1 MHRCGKASE
10 PSDDKKNRCG
20 GISECSGGSPN
31 RCISQSEAVVFP
43 PTRIFSPRTLRISTK
58 IFTFVE
64 TNQSRRMK
72 KQLLLAGALCAM
84 VAGNAGNIDVKSFRY
99 AGPYAVQRPFM
110 VDSVDV
116 NSKKFA
122 TESLLDTPL
131 GLEQLKQ
138 GTTFE
143 GEVLPNVSDGY
154 ALHLLGFTLQ
164 SDAYTK
170 AKLNIGGVKHYQV
183 YVDGKKSDGAELT
196 LEPATHAVIIKYLS
210 EAGRSDSLKVSVET
224 EKDGIVTLREDG
236 KRNYTLGDVL
246 HGTRFAGIS
255 LSPDGRY
262 LITSYRTTQVGGK
275 STSLTRVTE
284 LATGKVL
291 ASRADRLQWMPKS
304 NLYYYTRTGVDGRQL
319 VVVEPATGK
328 ETVMADK
335 LPDGYF
341 QVAPTEDWLLYSLTQ
356 EGPKEKKEI
365 YEVIEPDDRQPGWR
379 DRSYL
384 AKYDLKSGLMQPLT
398 FGYHNAWGMDISA
411 DGRYVLVMT
420 SESRLTRRPT
430 TLFSVHRLDVRTL
443 QSDLLIDKDGFISS
457 AKFSPDGTQLL
468 VTGSAEAFDGIGK
481 NVKEG
486 QTPNMYD
493 YQMYL
498 LNIADKRV
506 TPVTKDFNPSI
517 QQTVWSKADGQVYF
531 TAENRDYIS
540 LYRMNPADGSI
551 HSLDAREDLVKGVT
565 FADNAPVMAYYG
577 QGAMNSDR
585 LYTFDL
591 KKRKQSLV
599 EDLSKEI
606 LKDVQLGECRDWNF
620 LNSKGDTIYGRYY
633 LPPHFDASKKYP
645 MIVNYYGGCSPTER
659 NFESRYPHHAYAA
672 LGYVVYVVQP
682 SGASGFGQEFGAR
695 HVNTAGEGPAQ
706 DIIEGTKRFCQEH
719 AFVNDKKIGCIGASY
734 GGFMTQYLQTKTDI
748 FAAAISHAGISDHTS
763 YWGEGY
769 WGYSYSEVS
778 MANSY
783 PWTRKDLYID
793 RSPLFNADKIHTPIL
808 FVHGNVDMNVP
819 VGESIQMYT
828 ALKLLGRETA
838 MVLVDG
844 QDHHIVDYGKRIQW
858 QNTIWAWFAK
868 WLQDDDTWWNAI
880 YKPKSL

>member
-1 MHRCGKASE
+1 
-10 PSDDKKNRCG
+10 
-20 GISECSGGSPN
+20 
-31 RCISQSEAVVFP
+31 
-43 PTRIFSPRTLRISTK
+43 
-58 IFTFVE
+58 
-64 TNQSRRMK
+64 MK
-72 KQLLLAGALCAM
+72 KQILLVGALCATM
-84 VAGNAGNIDVKSFRY
+84 LASAENIDVKSFRY
-99 AGPYAVQRPFM
+99 AGPYAVQQPYM

-116 NSKKFA
+116 NSKAFA
-122 TESLLDTPL
+122 MKNLLDTPL
-131 GLEQLKQ
+131 SLNMLEQ
-138 GTTFE
+138 GTAFN
-143 GEVLPNVSDGY
+143 GEVLPNVADGH
-154 ALHLLGFTLQ
+154 ALHLVGFALQ
-164 SDAYTK
+164 ANAYTE
-170 AKLNIGGVKHYQV
+170 AKLNVQGVKHYQLFV
-183 YVDGKKSDGAELT
+183 NGRKHAGNNLT
-196 LEPATHAVIIKYLS
+196 LEPATHEIVLKYLS
-210 EAGRSDSLKVSVET
+210 EAGQNDSLKVCVET
-224 EKDGIVTLREDG
+224 EKEGIISLREDG
-236 KRNYTLGDVL
+236 KHNYSLKDVL
-246 HGTRFAGIS
+246 HGTHFSGVS
-255 LSPDGRY
+255 LSPDGKF
-262 LITSYRTTQVGGK
+262 LMTSYRTTQVGGR
-275 STSLTRVTE
+275 TSGVTKITE

-291 ASRADRLQWMPKS
+291 AQRPEYLQWMAKS
-304 NLYYYTRTGVDGRQL
+304 NRYYYTRMGVDGRQL
-319 VVVEPATGK
+319 VAVEPVGGQ
-328 ETVMADK
+328 EYLLADN
-335 LPDGYF
+335 LPNGYF
-341 QVAPTEDWLLYSLTQ
+341 QIAPSEDWLLYSLTQ
-356 EGPKEKKEI
+356 DGPKERREI

-384 AKYDLKSGLMQPLT
+384 AKYDLATGLMQPLT
-398 FGYHNAWGMDISA
+398 FGYHNAWAQDISA
-411 DGRYVLVMT
+411 DGNKVLVMT
-420 SESRLTRRPT
+420 SRSRLTKRPT
-430 TLFSVHRLDVRTL
+430 TVSSLLLLDVNTL
-443 QSDLLIDKDGFISS
+443 KVDTLVAEDGFLNS
-457 AKFSPDGTQLL
+457 AQFSPDGKQIV
-468 VTGSAEAFDGIGK
+468 VTASPEAFEGIGL

-498 LNIADKRV
+498 MVLADKKV
-506 TPVTKDFNPSI
+506 TPVTKYFNPSV
-517 QQTVWSKADGQVYF
+517 QRVVWNKVDGKIYF
-531 TAENRDYIS
+531 TAENRDYVS
-540 LYRMNPADGSI
+540 LYSMNPADGKI
-551 HSLDAREDLVKGVT
+551 QQVDTKEDLVKGLSLS
-565 FADNAPVMAYYG
+565 ANASLLAYYG

-585 LYTFDL
+585 LYTLDL
-591 KKRKQSLV
+591 KKKKHTLV
-599 EDLSKEI
+599 EDLSKDI

-620 LNSKGDTIYGRYY
+620 INSKGDTIYGRYY

-659 NFESRYPHHAYAA
+659 NFESRYPHHAYAS

-706 DIIEGTKRFCQEH
+706 DIIEGTKKFCEEH
-719 AFVNDKKIGCIGASY
+719 AFVNAKKIGCIGASY

-783 PWTRKDLYID
+783 PWTRKDLYVE

-808 FVHGNVDMNVP
+808 FLHGDVDMNVP

-868 WLQDDDTWWNAI
+868 WLQDDATWWNAI

>member
-1 MHRCGKASE
+1 
-10 PSDDKKNRCG
+10 
-20 GISECSGGSPN
+20 
-31 RCISQSEAVVFP
+31 
-43 PTRIFSPRTLRISTK
+43 
-58 IFTFVE
+58 
-64 TNQSRRMK
+64 MK
-72 KQLLLAGALCAM
+72 KQILLAGALCAGM
-84 VAGNAGNIDVKSFRY
+84 LASAENIDVKSFRY
-99 AGPYAVQRPFM
+99 SGPYVVQQPYM

-116 NSKKFA
+116 NSKAFA
-122 TESLLDTPL
+122 MKNLLETPL
-131 GLEQLKQ
+131 SLDMLEQ
-138 GTTFE
+138 GVVFN
-143 GEVLPNVSDGY
+143 GEVLPSVEDGH
-154 ALHLLGFTLQ
+154 ALHLMGFSLQ
-164 SDAYTK
+164 ARAYTE
-170 AKLNIGGVKHYQV
+170 AKLNVQGVKDYQLFV
-183 YVDGKKSDGAELT
+183 NGKKHSGSNLT
-196 LEPATHAVIIKYLS
+196 FEPATHEIVIKYLS
-210 EAGRSDSLKVSVET
+210 EAGRNDSLKVSVET
-224 EKDGIVTLREDG
+224 EKEGIISLREDG
-236 KRNYTLGDVL
+236 KRNYSLNDVI
-246 HGTRFAGIS
+246 HGTHFSGVS
-255 LSPDGRY
+255 LSPDGKY
-262 LITSYRTTQVGGK
+262 LMTSYRTAQVGGR
-275 STSLTRVTE
+275 TSGVTKITE

-291 ASRADRLQWMPKS
+291 AQRLEYLQWMPKS
-304 NLYYYTRTGVDGRQL
+304 NRYYYTRMGVNGRQL
-319 VVVEPATGK
+319 VAVEPASGQ
-328 ETVMADK
+328 EYLLADN

-341 QVAPTEDWLLYSLTQ
+341 QIAPSEDWLLYSLTQ
-356 EGPKEKKEI
+356 EGPKERREI

-384 AKYDLKSGLMQPLT
+384 AKFDLATGLMQPLT
-398 FGYHNAWGMDISA
+398 FGYHNAWAQDISA
-411 DGRYVLVMT
+411 DGNKVLVMT
-420 SESRLTRRPT
+420 NRSRLTKRPT
-430 TLFSVHRLDVRTL
+430 TVSSLLLLDVNTL
-443 QSDLLIDKDGFISS
+443 KVDTLVAEDGFLNS
-457 AKFSPDGTQLL
+457 AQFSPDGKQIA
-468 VTGSAEAFDGIGK
+468 VTASPEAFEGIGL

-498 LNIADKRV
+498 MDLADKKV
-506 TPVTKDFNPSI
+506 TPVTKNFNPSVQRVI
-517 QQTVWSKADGQVYF
+517 WNKVDGKIYF
-531 TAENRDYIS
+531 TAENRDYVS
-540 LYRMNPADGSI
+540 LYCMNPVDGKI
-551 HSLDAREDLVKGVT
+551 QQVETKEDLVKGLSLS
-565 FADNAPVMAYYG
+565 ANASLLAYYG

-585 LYTFDL
+585 LYTLDL
-591 KKRKQSLV
+591 KKKKHTLV
-599 EDLSKEI
+599 EDLSKDL

-620 LNSKGDTIYGRYY
+620 INSKGDTIYGRYY

-659 NFESRYPHHAYAA
+659 NFESRYPHHAYAS

-706 DIIEGTKRFCQEH
+706 DIIEGTKKFCEEH
-719 AFVNDKKIGCIGASY
+719 AFVNAKKIGCIGASY

-783 PWTRKDLYID
+783 PWTRKDLYVE

-808 FVHGNVDMNVP
+808 FLHGDVDMNVP

-828 ALKLLGRETA
+828 SLKLLGRETA

-868 WLQDDDTWWNAI
+868 WLQDDATWWNAI